1 MLKGRK
7 LFLVLVAFG
16 IGTTFQIIILTPESV
31 LPNWSNLFET
41 VKNRSDGDRVLHR
54 PEKEAPAVLPSDLLI
69 GDSLVGSTRDEMD
82 FERQYLRS
90 FPVDLFLTR
99 KHEAKDRGRVI
110 EDSAS
115 LKLPNLLDVR

>member
-1 MLKGRK
+1 MLKGRN

-41 VKNRSDGDRVLHR
+41 VKNRSDGYGVQQR

-115 LKLPNLLDVR
+115 LKFPNLLDVR